1 MIIEIVHYYFNQKTN
16 IISVSFKID
25 SDSEEYV
32 RQDEFNVDE
41 ILDYGFQIVNQDIIS
56 DDFQL
61 FDDIEDFVFES
72 EDSSFEPEID
82 SMELRLFLIEYYTL
96 NPSKIPK
103 SELF

>member
-1 MIIEIVHYYFNQKTN
+1 MIIELVHYYFNQKTN

-96 NPSKIPK
+96 NPSKMPK

>member
-96 NPSKIPK
+96 NPSKMPK